1 MNFSAKQQVF
11 LDHCLNGENV
21 FLTGKAGTGKTFVVK
36 HAIKLLKEKGKNV
49 VALAPTGVASNNL
62 DGQTLHSMFSLQP
75 FGVLD
80 YQACKFLKG
89 EKRALLKKVD
99 TIVIDEVSMLRADIL
114 DALNWTLLK
123 NGCPPL
129 SKYQIIFVGD
139 MKQLPPVVDD
149 NMRSVMLGQYEGVEY
164 YHAHIYP
171 DLKIKEINLA
181 EVLRQSNEEFI
192 HHLNIIR
199 EGGKSEYFRQFV
211 SKSQKGIVL
220 APRKTTVEKYNIEGL
235 NNLPGEEII
244 FTAHVSGNVKAN
256 DFNFET
262 VVKVKTG
269 AKIMYLFN
277 SKNNNLINGTLGIFR
292 QKGENYFI
300 DVKGVYY
307 ALEEITV
314 TKKEYVLSDDKKR
327 LEMQEIGSITQIPI
341 KLAYAL
347 TIHKSQGLTFEEVTI
362 DLTEPCF
369 SPGQMYVSLSRVTG
383 PEGLVIIVK

>member
-1 MNFSAKQQVF
+1 
-11 LDHCLNGENV
+11 
-21 FLTGKAGTGKTFVVK
+21 
-36 HAIKLLKEKGKNV
+36 
-49 VALAPTGVASNNL
+49 
-62 DGQTLHSMFSLQP
+62 
-75 FGVLD
+75 
-80 YQACKFLKG
+80 
-89 EKRALLKKVD
+89 
-99 TIVIDEVSMLRADIL
+99 
-114 DALNWTLLK
+114 
-123 NGCPPL
+123 
-129 SKYQIIFVGD
+129 